1 VEELNLAAKPSRA
14 LLSTPNGTK
23 LVVECLLSHPPKKHS
38 LRDSTF
44 DCGFLPLFT
53 WTRMAATDVIVNP
66 ETDGWAIS
74 YRADDRAS
82 VSAYLVKS
90 ICYPDGSC
98 ITFEEAGRRAVEK
111 DREKSRRGE

>member
-1 VEELNLAAKPSRA
+1 
-14 LLSTPNGTK
+14 
-23 LVVECLLSHPPKKHS
+23 
-38 LRDSTF
+38 
-44 DCGFLPLFT
+44 
-53 WTRMAATDVIVNP
+53 MAATDVIVNP

-111 DREKSRRGE
+111 DREKSRRGDK